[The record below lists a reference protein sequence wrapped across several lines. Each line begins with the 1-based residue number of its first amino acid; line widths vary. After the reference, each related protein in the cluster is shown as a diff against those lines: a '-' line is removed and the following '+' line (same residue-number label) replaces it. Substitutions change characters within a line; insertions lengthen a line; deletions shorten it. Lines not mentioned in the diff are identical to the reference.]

1 MPTGVLYGRGH
12 GTRATIWTSKPGGGT
27 SVALTDRAVEMLQQA
42 LAQADVHASG
52 IRLTAFLDP
61 SFLQTT
67 TL

>member
-1 MPTGVLYGRGH
+1 MEHERQSRHPSQAVEPVL
-12 GTRATIWTSKPGGGT
+12 
-27 SVALTDRAVEMLQQA
+27 ALTDRAVEMLQQA

-61 SFLQTT
+61 SLLQTT